1 MYEQYMNLKRVP
13 AGAIL
18 KKILEKENISQKT
31 IAQKAGVFPQR
42 INDLISGKRKFT
54 LEMSV
59 NLAKAIGISDIGY
72 FYKIQANHEVYNYE
86 DEQER
91 KITPDLTIFKN
102 SLFWDTDIRK
112 INWLKSPK
120 WIIQRVYEYGNDQ
133 EIREIN
139 NFYGQAKVHELLNQ
153 IDEKWN
159 ERNRNANRLKFAV

>member
-1 MYEQYMNLKRVP
+1 MYEQYLNLRSVP

-18 KKILEKENISQKT
+18 KKILQKENISQKE
-31 IAQKAGVFPQR
+31 IAQKAAIYPQR
-42 INDLISGKRKFT
+42 INDLIAGKRKFT
-54 LEMSV
+54 PEMSV
-59 NLAKAIGISDIGY
+59 NLAKALGITDIGY

-86 DEQER
+86 EEQER
-91 KITPDLTIFKN
+91 KITPDLTIFKK

-120 WIIQRVYEYGNDQ
+120 WIIQRVYEYGNEM
-133 EIREIN
+133 EIKAIN
-139 NFYGQAKVHELLNQ
+139 NFYGYQKVHDLLNQ